1 MRSILNFKSLASGLF
16 LAFILFTYLCC
27 SQPEKSL
34 IVWTWEGF
42 VTDEMLRKFEAST
55 RIKAKISLISS
66 NADSFNRIAA
76 GAEVDILAVSHNQ
89 LLKLLERDLLSPL
102 PQEKLPS
109 FSNLLPQFQH
119 AYWTRWDGSSFGQGN
134 LYAVPFV
141 YGVDALAINSE
152 KIDIPDEGVSF
163 GILWDKRYRKK
174 VATQDGPPVIY
185 KTLMYLGIDPDEFFN
200 NDMPQKSE
208 RYYLVKEKAQELKE
222 NSLKFWDTGQEA
234 MSLLIQEDVWI
245 EVLWD
250 GHIRKIQ
257 AEGYPISLVIPKE
270 GTAIWCDAYVILA
283 RSARKEEALKWL
295 NFNLQPEIAS
305 EISKSGGFTTCN
317 EKALALLP
325 AELRK
330 KLIYSPEEFSRLRW
344 TENLPLNLERL
355 RVEMWHEILA
365 E

>member
-1 MRSILNFKSLASGLF
+1 MHKTLKCNSIIITLF
-16 LAFILFTYLCC
+16 LFIIFFTCLSC
-27 SQPEKSL
+27 SKSEKNL

-42 VTDEMLRKFEAST
+42 VTDEILRKFETST
-55 RIKAKISLISS
+55 GIKTKISLISS
-66 NADSFNRIAA
+66 NADSFNRIVA
-76 GAEVDILAVSHNQ
+76 GAEVDVLAVSHNQ
-89 LLKLLERDLLSPL
+89 ILKLLEKNLLQPL
-102 PQEKLPS
+102 PEEKLPLL
-109 FSNLLPQFQH
+109 SNLLPQMQT
-119 AYWTRWDGSSFGQGN
+119 AYWTRWDGSSFGKGS

-141 YGVDALAINSE
+141 YGVDALAINHAN
-152 KIDIPDEGVSF
+152 INVPDEGLSF
-163 GILWDKRYRKK
+163 GILWDERYRKK

-185 KTLMYLGIDPDEFFN
+185 KTLMYLGIDPEEFFN
-200 NDMPQKSE
+200 NDMPQKTE
-208 RYYLVKEKAQELKE
+208 RYYLVKEKARELKE

-234 MSLLIQEDVWI
+234 MSLLIQGDVWI

-257 AEGYPISLVIPKE
+257 AEEYPISLVIPKE

-295 NFNLQPEIAS
+295 NFNLQPEIAAD
-305 EISKSGGFTTCN
+305 ISKAGGFTTCN

-325 AELRK
+325 TELRK
-330 KLIYSPEEFSRLRW
+330 KLIYSEEEFSRLRW

>member
-1 MRSILNFKSLASGLF
+1 MHKTLKCNSIVIGIFLF
-16 LAFILFTYLCC
+16 LICFSYLSC
-27 SQPEKSL
+27 SKLEKNL
-34 IVWTWEGF
+34 IIWTWEGF
-42 VTDEMLRKFEAST
+42 VTDEILRKFEAST
-55 RIKAKISLISS
+55 GIKAKISLISS
-66 NADSFNRIAA
+66 NADSFNRIVA
-76 GAEVDILAVSHNQ
+76 GAEVDVLAVSHNQ
-89 LLKLLERDLLSPL
+89 ILKLLEKDLLEPL
-102 PQEKLPS
+102 PEEKLPS

-119 AYWTRWDGSSFGQGN
+119 AYWTRWDGSSFGKGS
-134 LYAVPFV
+134 LYAMPFV

-152 KIDIPDEGVSF
+152 KIDIPDEGLSF

-185 KTLMYLGIDPDEFFN
+185 KTLMYLGIDPEEFFH
-200 NDMPQKSE
+200 NDMPQKTE
-208 RYYLVKEKAQELKE
+208 RYYLVKQKAQELKE

-257 AEGYPISLVIPKE
+257 AEGYPISLVIPQE

-283 RSARKEEALKWL
+283 NSTRKDEALKWL
-295 NFNLQPEIAS
+295 NFNLRPEIAS

-317 EKALALLP
+317 AKALELLP
-325 AELRK
+325 AELREQ
-330 KLIYSPEEFSRLRW
+330 LIYSEEEFSRLRW
-344 TENLPLNLERL
+344 TENLPLHLERL